1 MKRLFFSRLFFILY
15 FSSSLCSLS
24 LKATPAPTP
33 STVQKI
39 GNKISSLF
47 SYENQKIAIAAYK
60 AADILMSISLIY
72 SALSASGSAQPLDA
86 LPEEI
91 ETALNK
97 MGMKKEDVRFYQA
110 ATKNI
115 GYASALGNVTIDPE
129 FYQKATR
136 DERLMV
142 IGHEL
147 THIRD
152 HHIAKKM
159 AAGLTIYGL
168 SNMLIKYSNKYINTA
183 IKKSCQSDLI
193 KQYPMLVNAL
203 EKVRKGS
210 KLVLKSPLF
219 KFFLTEYTLA
229 SLSRYFEKSADL
241 ESVKALGCSQGG
253 VSFFSSFIEKSDD
266 RSWFSFLHPRTLF
279 LNLKDTLGFSSHPEC
294 SERVKYLS
302 AL

>member
-15 FSSSLCSLS
+15 FSSSLCSIS
-24 LKATPAPTP
+24 LKATPVPTP

-47 SYENQKIAIAAYK
+47 SYENQKIAIAAYT

-110 ATKNI
+110 PTKNI

-168 SNMLIKYSNKYINTA
+168 SNMLIKYSNKYINTT
-183 IKKSCQSDLI
+183 IKQSCQSNLI
-193 KQYPMLVNAL
+193 KKYPMLVNAL

-210 KLVLKSPLF
+210 KLVLKSPLL

-253 VSFFSSFIEKSDD
+253 VSFFSSLIETRDN
-266 RSWFSFLHPRTLF
+266 RSWFSALHPRRLF